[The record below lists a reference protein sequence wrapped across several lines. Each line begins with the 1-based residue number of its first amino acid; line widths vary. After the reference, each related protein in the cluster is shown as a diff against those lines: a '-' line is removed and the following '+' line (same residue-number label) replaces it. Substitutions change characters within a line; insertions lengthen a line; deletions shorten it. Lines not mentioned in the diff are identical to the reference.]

1 MAGVARGLYVEIS
14 QPVNHPLG
22 SACSNE
28 VWGQEKPENVGSC
41 SAVTI
46 PVSLHLF
53 RKERIGPD
61 TSPLCFQRQMGH
73 SAGGMLLPSQP
84 CPGGGMSHSTS
95 PTDTLLTVIYF
106 CCQITVLFN
115 FPSKGDYIVWCV
127 MSLEFQKLLDTIIN
141 CRILYLF
148 DEAGPRH

>member
-1 MAGVARGLYVEIS
+1 MEMS
-14 QPVNHPLG
+14 QPVNHSSGP
-22 SACSNE
+22 ACSKN

-46 PVSLHLF
+46 PVSLHLS
-53 RKERIGPD
+53 RKEQICPE
-61 TSPLCFQRQMGH
+61 TSPSCFQRRVGH

-84 CPGGGMSHSTS
+84 CSERGMSRSTS
-95 PTDTLLTVIYF
+95 LTDTLLTVIYF
-106 CCQITVLFN
+106 CCQIMVLFN

-127 MSLEFQKLLDTIIN
+127 MSMEFQKLLDTIIN
-141 CRILYLF
+141 CRILYLL